1 MWFILSGSFS
11 PSPPKPPLPESEPK
25 HPVRDAMTIKVTSN
39 GACLLILVELLEEE
53 ITLLLKGLVMMS
65 AGTVDVSMC
74 QFLLGS
80 RANLD
85 DLDFEAESLAGHLVV
100 EVC

>member
-11 PSPPKPPLPESEPK
+11 PSPPKPPLPKSEPK

-39 GACLLILVELLEEE
+39 GACFLILVELLEEE
-53 ITLLLKGLVMMS
+53 ITLLKGLVMMS
-65 AGTVDVSMC
+65 TGTVDVSMC

-85 DLDFEAESLAGHLVV
+85 NLDFEAEGLAGHLVV